1 MEHVNKEEESY
12 FKRGDPTGQENEWN
26 VELCTISPRGHLI
39 PRDIWKTLHTDFFVP
54 LTRWGRGVMGR
65 TGNVYPHPDQWTF
78 ENIPGRIPI
87 DEIGVNEIYRALTA
101 NKRTVPNCMQNW
113 EKRLG
118 PGIPWRAI
126 GENITK
132 GLGTNRDT
140 SSWFKNILHR
150 ALYLKGR
157 GGQKAACSACH
168 QENEDWIHL
177 WRCPVWKRHWEI
189 IIGDINEILP
199 PVLGRERAKVG
210 PDFIY
215 LGILDEDTTPHALP
229 SSLALLHAII
239 WKYIIMELF
248 KASQNEYYKVNAN
261 EAFRKA
267 LRRYT
272 TRIRAKLRKAQIA
285 MAKSIHRGEDHNN
298 DMLNKKLQ
306 PVAHIDNNCAEITWH
321 PGVLRWLAL
330 AGAEEH
336 DTIAPAFTP
345 EW

>member
-1 MEHVNKEEESY
+1 M
-12 FKRGDPTGQENEWN
+12 
-26 VELCTISPRGHLI
+26 I
-39 PRDIWKTLHTDFFVP
+39 PREIWKTLHIDYFAP
-54 LTRWGRGVMGR
+54 LTKWGKGIMGR
-65 TGNVYPHPDQWTF
+65 TNRVYPHPNQWTF
-78 ENIPGRIPI
+78 ENTPGRKPL
-87 DEIGVNEIYRALTA
+87 DQIGVNEIYRALTA
-101 NKRTVPNCMQNW
+101 TKRTAPNCMQNW

-126 GENITK
+126 AENITK

-150 ALYLKGR
+150 ALYLKGK
-157 GGQKAACSACH
+157 GGQKAACSACY

-177 WRCPVWKRHWEI
+177 WRCPIWARHWEI
-189 IIGDINEILP
+189 IIEDINKMLP
-199 PVLGRERAKVG
+199 PIQGTERVKVG

-215 LGILDEDTTPHALP
+215 LGIIDEDTTPHVLP

-239 WKYIIMELF
+239 WKYVIMELY
-248 KASQNEYYKVNAN
+248 KVSQNEYYKVSAN

-272 TRIRAKLRKAQIA
+272 TRIRANLRKAQKA
-285 MAKSIHRGEDHNN
+285 RARSIHQEYDHNN
-298 DMLNKKLQ
+298 DLINKKLQ
-306 PVAHIDNNCAEITWH
+306 PVAHIDDECEEIEWH
-321 PGVLRWLAL
+321 PVVHRWLAL

-336 DTIAPAFTP
+336 ETITPTFTP

>member
-1 MEHVNKEEESY
+1 MDE
-12 FKRGDPTGQENEWN
+12 PTGQEDERH

-39 PRDIWKTLHTDFFVP
+39 PRDIWKTLHTDYFVP
-54 LTRWGRGVMGR
+54 LTKWGRGVMGR
-65 TGNVYPHPDQWTF
+65 TSKVYPHPDQWTF

-101 NKRTVPNCMQNW
+101 NKRTIPNCSQNW

-118 PGIPWRAI
+118 PSIPWRAI
-126 GENITK
+126 GENIMK

-199 PVLGRERAKVG
+199 PILGRDRARMG
-210 PDFIY
+210 PDFVY
-215 LGILDEDTTPHALP
+215 LGILDEDTTPHVLP

-248 KASQNEYYKVNAN
+248 KVSENEYYKINAN
-261 EAFRKA
+261 LAFRKA

-272 TRIRAKLRKAQIA
+272 TRIRAKLRKAQINR
-285 MAKSIHRGEDHNN
+285 AKSIHRGDEHNN
-298 DMLNKKLQ
+298 DMVNKKLQ
-306 PVAHIDNNCAEITWH
+306 PVAYIDDNCTEIVWH
-321 PGVLRWLAL
+321 PAVHRWL
-330 AGAEEH
+330 GC
-336 DTIAPAFTP
+336 TSRRRGT
-345 EW
+345 